1 MAETKGEHH
10 AGKDTGM
17 DEGKNCR
24 NEIDKKCAART
35 ELQMS
40 DDDDERSQ
48 RQEKKTARW
57 QDTRQN
63 QE

>member
-1 MAETKGEHH
+1 
-10 AGKDTGM
+10 M

-40 DDDDERSQ
+40 DDDDG
-48 RQEKKTARW
+48 EKPASEKNGPLAGH
-57 QDTRQN
+57 RQN
-63 QE
+63 PE